1 MVGRVVII
9 FVLVCFICSSVFSQ
23 TADSVLVV
31 QERVIQ
37 SVDSA
42 TITISNDT
50 VAWLEGEVPIDRQ
63 TEQILNNVTPFKP
76 NPNKAV
82 LYSAIIPGLGQFYN
96 KKYWKLPIVYGGVI
110 GLVYALSWNGR
121 HYSDYTDAY
130 RAIMSENRFEDGY
143 VDQWAHFLNPTNQQA
158 AQSGTMSDANVQRY
172 QDQFRRRRDF
182 FRRNRDLSIIG
193 IVALYAICMVDA
205 YVDAQLYDFDI
216 SPDLSFTVQP
226 AVHTDVFSRKSFGIQ
241 CNIKF

>member
-1 MVGRVVII
+1 MVGRVVIGFI
-9 FVLVCFICSSVFSQ
+9 FICFVCSSVFSQ
-23 TADSVLVV
+23 DRDSLIVVQDSIINPIDSVAVP
-31 QERVIQ
+31 
-37 SVDSA
+37 A
-42 TITISNDT
+42 NDT
-50 VAWLEGEVPIDRQ
+50 VAWVDGKVPVDKQ
-63 TEQILNNVTPFKP
+63 TELILKNVTPFKP
-76 NPNKAV
+76 NPNRAV

-121 HYSDYTDAY
+121 HYGDYTDAY
-130 RAIMSENRFEDGY
+130 RAIMNENRYEAGY
-143 VDQWAHFLNPTNQQA
+143 KEKWVHFLSVANQQKIEA
-158 AQSGTMSDANVQRY
+158 GALTDGELRNFQER
-172 QDQFRRRRDF
+172 FRRQRDM

-193 IVALYAICMVDA
+193 IVALYAISMIDA

-226 AVHTDVFSRKSFGIQ
+226 AVHTDAFSRKSFGIQ